1 MLFAT
6 EGEVPDVNGTLP
18 TGVET
23 TPVRLSASLSLPLTP
38 TPTPTPT
45 LTLTL
50 TPTLTPTLTLT
61 LTRTL
66 TLTLT
71 IGGRTDRIPPVL
83 DGVGGAAG

>member
-50 TPTLTPTLTLT
+50 TLT
-61 LTRTL
+61 LTRR
-66 TLTLT
+66 
-71 IGGRTDRIPPVL
+71 GRARGEI
-83 DGVGGAAG
+83 AGRVDLRP